1 MRHPR
6 LTETTIP
13 PTRAKR
19 QEPLLA
25 SDPIEAVQLGRL
37 ASAVLTKSSD
47 DLAALAEANPM
58 IVCEWIE
65 AFRRKKIEAETDA
78 RRWSAAMAALKT
90 ATPRA
95 VKTAAE

>member
-1 MRHPR
+1 V
-6 LTETTIP
+6 
-13 PTRAKR
+13 
-19 QEPLLA
+19 LA
-25 SDPIEAVQLGRL
+25 PDPIEAVQLTRL
-37 ASAVLTKSSD
+37 AGAVLTKSTD
-47 DLAALAEANPM
+47 DLAALAESNPM

-65 AFRRKKIEAETDA
+65 AFRRKRIEAEADA